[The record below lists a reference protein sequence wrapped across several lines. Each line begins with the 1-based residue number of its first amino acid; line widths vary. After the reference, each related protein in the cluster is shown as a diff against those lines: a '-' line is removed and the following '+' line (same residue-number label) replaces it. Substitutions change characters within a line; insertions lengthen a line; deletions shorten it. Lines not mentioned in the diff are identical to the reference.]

1 MIKILKVTIPHS
13 ITYAYTVSQ
22 KFFGQMAEGQL
33 AWRQLKTRTSIKD
46 RMKLKIKG
54 CYCSEN
60 SLNQE
65 GNTLEDI

>member
-33 AWRQLKTRTSIKD
+33 AWRQFNEENQHKRSDEIKNK
-46 RMKLKIKG
+46 RML
-54 CYCSEN
+54 
-60 SLNQE
+60 L
-65 GNTLEDI
+65 